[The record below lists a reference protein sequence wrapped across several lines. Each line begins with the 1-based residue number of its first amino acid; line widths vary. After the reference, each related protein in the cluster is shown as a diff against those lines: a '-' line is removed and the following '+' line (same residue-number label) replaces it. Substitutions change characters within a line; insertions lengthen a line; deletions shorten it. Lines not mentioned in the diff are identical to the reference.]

1 MNKFTIGTC
10 LDMFYLD
17 LESRCSKSTL
27 ENYKLRLKYFI
38 NFLSLSYEKPYDCY
52 LDDLSVND
60 LRLYSKS
67 LRSKKKFD
75 NSTNR
80 PSQNVNISATTV
92 RDYCSDLAA
101 FLAWCYRNDYMSKDI
116 TKNWKIIS
124 REKKEVLPLYQNEV
138 DQIDACWKTKSE
150 TSCRNIAM
158 FHLMLDA
165 GLRSGEVVRLRIS
178 DVNFDMN
185 FLEIVGSKGNRSR
198 YVKMSFRLKNYL
210 LRYYNFYRAAIKSD
224 SGNFFLM
231 VGTTEPI
238 NSNVVKLIFSRLKVK
253 TGISRLKPHLLRH
266 TFASAFVCQGGNLE
280 HLRLLLGHS
289 NLSISENYIHVAHKW
304 ESLSPN
310 IYKLEDAFMNHY
322 R

>member
-1 MNKFTIGTC
+1 
-10 LDMFYLD
+10 MFYLD
-17 LESRCSKSTL
+17 IESRCSKSTL
-27 ENYKLRLKYFI
+27 TNYQLRLKYFI
-38 NFLSLSYEKPYDCY
+38 NFLGGKVAHPYSYF
-52 LDDLSVND
+52 LDDLTVND
-60 LRLYSKS
+60 LRLYAKL
-67 LRSKKKFD
+67 LRDKKKFD
-75 NSTNR
+75 NSANR

-101 FLAWCYRNDYMSKDI
+101 FLSWCYKNDYMSRDI
-116 TKNWKIIS
+116 TKNWKIIP

-165 GLRSGEVVRLRIS
+165 GLRSGEVVRLRLK

-185 FLEIVGSKGNRSR
+185 YIEIVGSKGNRSR
-198 YVKMSFRLKNYL
+198 FVKMSFRLKQYL
-210 LRYYNFYRAAIKSD
+210 LRYFNLYRMPKTETD
-224 SGNFFLM
+224 QFFLM
-231 VGTTEPI
+231 VGSTEGI
-238 NSNVVKLIFSRLKVK
+238 NPNVIKQIFSRLKVK

-289 NLSISENYIHVAHKW
+289 NFSISENYIHVANKW
-304 ESLSPN
+304 KSLSPD
-310 IYKLEDAFMNHY
+310 IYKLDEVFMNQY